1 MMKAA
6 LGAFALAAINFAVPA
21 AALTTVTFD
30 YLGGSTATGSS
41 VVRTNGGV
49 TLTATARKF
58 TVAPATL
65 AGTNLAALTAGQTR
79 VTVSGLG
86 VFGGANNGAL
96 DTNTVNR
103 EALLF
108 SGSRF
113 LSLTGVS
120 LNSLDNNDTLQV
132 FGVGA
137 HGVLELVGYDG
148 TIRSGL
154 AGAATFVNTVA
165 DNGTTN
171 LSFVTPSAYY
181 KDFLITSR
189 VDGTVQAQA
198 YRFGSITFGVPEP
211 QTWAMLLSGFGMV
224 GVVARRRKAV
234 VAA

>member
-1 MMKAA
+1 MIKAV
-6 LGAFALAAINFAVPA
+6 LGAFALAAINIAVPA

-30 YLGGSTATGSS
+30 YLGSSNATGSS
-41 VVRTNGGV
+41 VVRTTAGV

-65 AGTNLAALTAGQTR
+65 DGTNISALIGGQTR
-79 VTVSGLG
+79 LTAAGLG
-86 VFGGANNGAL
+86 VFGGANNSAL

-120 LNSLDNNDTLQV
+120 LNSLDNNDSLQV

-137 HGVLELVGYDG
+137 HGILELVGYG
-148 TIRSGL
+148 GEIRSGL
-154 AGAATFVNTVA
+154 AGAATFVNTA
-165 DNGTTN
+165 TNNNTTV
-171 LSFVTPSAYY
+171 LSFVAPSAYY
-181 KDFLITSR
+181 QNFLLTSR
-189 VDGTVQAQA
+189 VDGSVQAQA
-198 YRFGSITFGVPEP
+198 YRFGSLSFAVPEP
-211 QTWAMLLSGFGMV
+211 QTWALMLSGFGMV